1 MKSIFIFGAEARK
14 SVMEKK
20 KSEEIE
26 KSSKSLKCDL
36 CEYRCEKPN
45 TLQKH
50 INTKHTKQK
59 CSICSVEFGTSIDLL
74 SHIARE
80 HHDDEEACSNKLQST
95 PKSESKKEKPE
106 FVFSESMLDDF
117 L

>member
-1 MKSIFIFGAEARK
+1 
-14 SVMEKK
+14 MEKK

-26 KSSKSLKCDL
+26 ILAKSLKFDL
-36 CEYRCEKPN
+36 CKYRCEKPN

-50 INTKHTKQK
+50 INTKHTKQM
-59 CSICSVEFGTSIDLL
+59 CSICSVEFGTSMNLL

-80 HHDDEEACSNKLQST
+80 HYDDEEVCCIKLQST
-95 PKSESKKEKPE
+95 PKSESEKEQQD
-106 FVFSESMLDDF
+106 FVFSESMLDEF